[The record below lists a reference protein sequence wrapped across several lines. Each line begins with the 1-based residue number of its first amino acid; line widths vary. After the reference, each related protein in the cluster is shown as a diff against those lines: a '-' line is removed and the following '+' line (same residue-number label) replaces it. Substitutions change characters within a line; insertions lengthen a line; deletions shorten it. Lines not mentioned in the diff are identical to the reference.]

1 VGIGTTS
8 ALHKLHITQAADG
21 NFPTLGT
28 GKGALF
34 IAGDTNLYGM
44 YFGVNTTSGDGFIQ
58 TMRNNT
64 ATAYNLILNSAGG
77 NVGIGTT
84 SPTAKLTVRGPSIS
98 PEFNTTTVANA
109 SILISNSDTDY
120 GTFISSLASGV
131 GIVQQRRYA
140 SAVYYDLSLNPYGG
154 NVGIGT
160 SSPSNKLEVNG
171 TVAFNG
177 IGFNTNAI
185 NTTSTSARIIRLTS
199 TGGDFYVG
207 TESSTG
213 GAVFPGS
220 TAYAAVLYNGA
231 VTPMQFWTGGTLRM
245 TLDTSGN
252 LGIGTSS
259 PTAKLQVVSGNIRL
273 DNNQGLE
280 WGGGNNFIY
289 GNETTDF
296 VVIATNGTERI
307 RIDSS
312 GNLGIG
318 TSSPSALLTILGPIG
333 SVNDSAGTMRL
344 ATTYSTS
351 GSANALG
358 AGIVFAQR
366 YFNSEATAIR
376 VGGIYGIKTE
386 ANGNFG
392 GGLAFYSQPGSSA
405 DMSERMR
412 LDHLG
417 NLGLGVTPS
426 AWSSL
431 STFQASRGSFAATTA
446 EVDISHNAF
455 YDGAWK
461 YIANGFATNHY
472 QANGEYIWRTAAS
485 GTAGNT
491 ISFTQAMTLTAAGVL
506 CVGVTSN
513 TSRGGGNTTLLT
525 YKASGTNYLDI
536 QCGSSGDSGL
546 LFSTASSGNYGLIN
560 YRNSAGDLLFYTTSV
575 ERMRL
580 TATGLGI
587 TEANNPTQAFNIYR
601 SGSTQVVM
609 AAGNSGTGLNGS
621 YFGVDTAGNAIVN
634 QTQALATI
642 FSTSGT
648 ERMRLDS
655 SGNLGI
661 GSTAPAEALE
671 ISRTTDPKIR
681 FVDVGNLDAKIG
693 IVSSTAL
700 GFEVNGSER
709 VRITSAGHF
718 RPAADNTYNLG
729 EAAFRWA
736 NIYTADLNLSNR
748 DSQNDVD
755 GTWGEWTIQ
764 EGENDLYLINRRN
777 GKKFKF
783 MLKEVE

>member
-1 VGIGTTS
+1 
-8 ALHKLHITQAADG
+8 
-21 NFPTLGT
+21 
-28 GKGALF
+28 
-34 IAGDTNLYGM
+34 
-44 YFGVNTTSGDGFIQ
+44 
-58 TMRNNT
+58 
-64 ATAYNLILNSAGG
+64 
-77 NVGIGTT
+77 
-84 SPTAKLTVRGPSIS
+84 
-98 PEFNTTTVANA
+98 
-109 SILISNSDTDY
+109 
-120 GTFISSLASGV
+120 
-131 GIVQQRRYA
+131 
-140 SAVYYDLSLNPYGG
+140 
-154 NVGIGT
+154 
-160 SSPSNKLEVNG
+160 LEVNG
-171 TVAFNG
+171 AVAFNG

-220 TAYAAVLYNGA
+220 TAYAAVLYNSA

-252 LGIGTSS
+252 LGIGTSG
-259 PTAKLQVVSGNIRL
+259 PVAKLDVV
-273 DNNQGLE
+273 
-280 WGGGNNFIY
+280 GGNGDGIQYRTSTRSIGIGQISSQASLFW
-289 GNETTDF
+289 GSSTDLTF
-296 VVIATNGTERI
+296 FAGSELARLT
-307 RIDSS
+307 SA

-417 NLGLGVTPS
+417 NLGIG
-426 AWSSL
+426 
-431 STFQASRGSFAATTA
+431 
-446 EVDISHNAF
+446 
-455 YDGAWK
+455 
-461 YIANGFATNHY
+461 
-472 QANGEYIWRTAAS
+472 
-485 GTAGNT
+485 
-491 ISFTQAMTLTAAGVL
+491 
-506 CVGVTSN
+506 TSN
-513 TSRGGGNTTLLT
+513 PAGYGKFTVF
-525 YKASGTNYLDI
+525 GTGYIGHFN
-536 QCGSSGDSGL
+536 
-546 LFSTASSGNYGLIN
+546 ST
-560 YRNSAGDLLFYTTSV
+560 
-575 ERMRL
+575 
-580 TATGLGI
+580 
-587 TEANNPTQAFNIYR
+587 
-601 SGSTQVVM
+601 SGSV
-609 AAGNSGTGLNGS
+609 GIGFYENGTGRFYIKTLNGS
-621 YFGVDTAGNAIVN
+621 DG
-634 QTQALATI
+634 LAFI
-642 FSTSGT
+642 DGDSTT
-648 ERMRLDS
+648 ERMRIDTNGDVALGS
-655 SGNLGI
+655 SSVSRVGSDTTFYIQGTAFASLNLGC
-661 GSTAPAEALE
+661 GGAYAGAGLTVNSEAALLFRNTGAERA
-671 ISRTTDPKIR
+671 
-681 FVDVGNLDAKIG
+681 
-693 IVSSTAL
+693 
-700 GFEVNGSER
+700 
-709 VRITSAGHF
+709 RITSAGHF
-718 RPAADNTYNLG
+718 RPGADNTYNLG

>member
-1 VGIGTTS
+1 LFNNSGSTGGSANLTFNLSQNLFAVG
-8 ALHKLHITQAADG
+8 
-21 NFPTLGT
+21 
-28 GKGALF
+28 
-34 IAGDTNLYGM
+34 TNTV
-44 YFGVNTTSGDGFIQ
+44 FANVTSG
-58 TMRNNT
+58 
-64 ATAYNLILNSAGG
+64 L
-77 NVGIGTT
+77 
-84 SPTAKLTVRGPSIS
+84 
-98 PEFNTTTVANA
+98 
-109 SILISNSDTDY
+109 
-120 GTFISSLASGV
+120 
-131 GIVQQRRYA
+131 
-140 SAVYYDLSLNPYGG
+140 
-154 NVGIGT
+154 VGIGT

-171 TVAFNG
+171 AVAFNG

-220 TAYAAVLYNGA
+220 TAYAAVLYNSA

-252 LGIGTSS
+252 LGIGTSG
-259 PTAKLQVVSGNIRL
+259 PVAKLDVV
-273 DNNQGLE
+273 
-280 WGGGNNFIY
+280 GGNGDGIQYRTSTRSIGIGQISSQASLFW
-289 GNETTDF
+289 GSSTDLTF
-296 VVIATNGTERI
+296 FAGSELARLT
-307 RIDSS
+307 SA

-417 NLGLGVTPS
+417 NLGIG
-426 AWSSL
+426 
-431 STFQASRGSFAATTA
+431 
-446 EVDISHNAF
+446 
-455 YDGAWK
+455 
-461 YIANGFATNHY
+461 
-472 QANGEYIWRTAAS
+472 
-485 GTAGNT
+485 
-491 ISFTQAMTLTAAGVL
+491 
-506 CVGVTSN
+506 TSN
-513 TSRGGGNTTLLT
+513 PAGYGKFTVF
-525 YKASGTNYLDI
+525 GTGYIGHFN
-536 QCGSSGDSGL
+536 
-546 LFSTASSGNYGLIN
+546 ST
-560 YRNSAGDLLFYTTSV
+560 
-575 ERMRL
+575 
-580 TATGLGI
+580 
-587 TEANNPTQAFNIYR
+587 
-601 SGSTQVVM
+601 SGSV
-609 AAGNSGTGLNGS
+609 GIGFYENGTGRFYIKTLNGS
-621 YFGVDTAGNAIVN
+621 DG
-634 QTQALATI
+634 LAFI
-642 FSTSGT
+642 DGDSTT
-648 ERMRLDS
+648 ERMRIDTNGDVALGS
-655 SGNLGI
+655 SSVSRVGSDTTFYIQGTAFASLNLGC
-661 GSTAPAEALE
+661 GGAYAGAGLTVNSEAALLFRNTGAERA
-671 ISRTTDPKIR
+671 
-681 FVDVGNLDAKIG
+681 
-693 IVSSTAL
+693 
-700 GFEVNGSER
+700 
-709 VRITSAGHF
+709 RITSAGHF